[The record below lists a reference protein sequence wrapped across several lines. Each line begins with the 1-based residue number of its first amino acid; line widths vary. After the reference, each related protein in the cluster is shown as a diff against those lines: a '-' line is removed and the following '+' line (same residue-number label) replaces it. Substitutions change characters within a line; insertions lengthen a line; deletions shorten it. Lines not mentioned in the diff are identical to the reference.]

1 MCSILL
7 VIWTIYTYR
16 DIWPLAT
23 YTLVPV
29 DASEGWIL
37 WVKISSLTLAGVM
50 KSCERLCAKIIWTE
64 DARMRG
70 AEDEVPLFAD
80 LEE

>member
-1 MCSILL
+1 MCFILL

-50 KSCERLCAKIIWTE
+50 EPLIAPRRYIPVGRE
-64 DARMRG
+64 VRG
-70 AEDEVPLFAD
+70 LSPCHNRSLTNI
-80 LEE
+80 